1 MKLILRMK
9 SLKNNRNRRYLKPD
23 KQIIKTHF
31 NKIMKIQKNKL
42 TINKKPIN
50 NNINKS
56 SKNKII
62 NSKQHK

>member
-31 NKIMKIQKNKL
+31 NKIMKI
-42 TINKKPIN
+42 
-50 NNINKS
+50 
-56 SKNKII
+56 
-62 NSKQHK
+62 